1 LAILFFAP
9 FNESEQFG
17 LHVQTTKLLSKPV
30 SPIGWLCMGQC
41 TPDELFPL
49 GAFQG
54 VEIELLFNLVCFSR
68 SKGKK

>member
-30 SPIGWLCMGQC
+30 SPIGWLCNDQC
-41 TPDELFPL
+41 TPNELFPL
-49 GAFQG
+49 DAFQG
-54 VEIELLFNLVCFSR
+54 AEIELLFNLVCFSR
-68 SKGKK
+68 

>member
-30 SPIGWLCMGQC
+30 SPIGWLCISQC
-41 TPDELFPL
+41 TAEECESFSLFHPFAL
-49 GAFQG
+49 AA
-54 VEIELLFNLVCFSR
+54 ER
-68 SKGKK
+68 SLNFALYIFFRN